1 MNIQDMLGASTRT
14 QGTSGKG
21 QKELGQQDFLAL
33 LVAQMKNQDPS
44 NPADNGEFLSQIA
57 QFTMVDGIEKLGTSF
72 DSIAG
77 NYFTGQAMSASQLV
91 GREVLADS
99 SSAVL
104 KDGGSLHGLVDIPA
118 LTGGLNVQVRDASGR
133 LVKTVDSSGFK
144 EGSWAL
150 NWDGTN
156 DKGEL
161 QAPGEYVV
169 LATALVDGKHQAL
182 SVQLYNSV
190 ESITLNRA
198 DNNVQLQL
206 GNGASINFSAVS
218 QYR

>member
-1 MNIQDMLGASTRT
+1 
-14 QGTSGKG
+14 
-21 QKELGQQDFLAL
+21 
-33 LVAQMKNQDPS
+33 
-44 NPADNGEFLSQIA
+44 
-57 QFTMVDGIEKLGTSF
+57 
-72 DSIAG
+72 
-77 NYFTGQAMSASQLV
+77 
-91 GREVLADS
+91 
-99 SSAVL
+99 
-104 KDGGSLHGLVDIPA
+104 
-118 LTGGLNVQVRDASGR
+118 
-133 LVKTVDSSGFK
+133 VDSSGFK

-182 SVQLYNSV
+182 PVQLYNSV

-206 GNGASINFSAVS
+206 DNGASINFSAVS